1 MKRLF
6 LAVMFAAPVVVG
18 LAGPSV
24 VQAEEAAAKDPFTQG
39 DAAAGATKAAACVAC
54 HGAGGNSA
62 MPVWPNLASQ
72 GSVYIVHQLK
82 AFKSGERK
90 NPIMAAQAANLSDAD
105 MADIAAYMTTQ
116 KVRPGL
122 ASKDAVAIAEPLFR
136 GGDAARGLPACA
148 SCHGPKGAGNPAAA
162 YPRIGSQHDQ
172 YVAAS
177 LTAYKAGERGTGA
190 QGQMMQAV
198 AAKLT
203 DQEIQALASYVNG
216 LQ

>member
-6 LAVMFAAPVVVG
+6 LAVMFAAPVMVPFV
-18 LAGPSV
+18 A
-24 VQAEEAAAKDPFTQG
+24 QAETAAVKDPFTQG
-39 DAAAGATKAAACVAC
+39 DATAGATKAAPCVAC

-62 MPVWPNLASQ
+62 MPDWPNLASQ
-72 GSVYIVHQLK
+72 GSPYIVHQLK

-90 NPIMAAQAANLSDAD
+90 NPIMQAQAMMLEDAD

-122 ASKDAVAIAEPLFR
+122 ASKDAVALAEPLFR
-136 GGDAARGLPACA
+136 GGDATRGLPACA
-148 SCHGPKGAGNPAAA
+148 SCHGPRGAGNPGAA
-162 YPRIGSQHDQ
+162 YPRIGSQHAKYTVTQ
-172 YVAAS
+172 
-177 LTAYKAGERGTGA
+177 LKAYKAGERGAGV
-190 QGQMMQAV
+190 QGQMMQTV

-203 DQEIQALASYVNG
+203 DPEIEALASYLNG

>member
-6 LAVMFAAPVVVG
+6 LAAMFAAPVMV
-18 LAGPSV
+18 PFV
-24 VQAEEAAAKDPFTQG
+24 VQAETAGAKDPFTQG
-39 DAAAGATKAAACVAC
+39 DAAAGATKAAPCAAC

-62 MPVWPNLASQ
+62 MPAWPNLAGQ
-72 GSVYIVHQLK
+72 GSPYIVHQLK
-82 AFKSGERK
+82 AFKAGERK
-90 NPIMAAQAANLSDAD
+90 NPIMQAQAAPLSETD

-122 ASKDAVAIAEPLFR
+122 ASKDAVAIAEPIFR

-148 SCHGPKGAGNPAAA
+148 SCHGPRGAGNPGAS
-162 YPRIGSQHDQ
+162 YPRIGSQHAE
-172 YVAAS
+172 YTAAQ
-177 LTAYKAGERGTGA
+177 LQAYKAGERGAGA

-198 AAKLT
+198 AAKLS

>member
-6 LAVMFAAPVVVG
+6 LAVMFAAPMMV
-18 LAGPSV
+18 PFV

-39 DAAAGATKAAACVAC
+39 DAAAGATKAAPCVAC

-72 GSVYIVHQLK
+72 GSSYIVHQLK

-90 NPIMAAQAANLSDAD
+90 NPIMAAQAANLSEAD

-177 LTAYKAGERGTGA
+177 LTAYKSGERGTGP